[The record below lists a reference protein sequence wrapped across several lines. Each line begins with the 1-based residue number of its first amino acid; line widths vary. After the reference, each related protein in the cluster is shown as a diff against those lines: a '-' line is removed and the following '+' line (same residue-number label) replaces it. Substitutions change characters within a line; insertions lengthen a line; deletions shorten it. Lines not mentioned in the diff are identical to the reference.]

1 LDLPLCMELDG
12 KPQRMSGVE
21 FMNIIPSL
29 CRLDLNGVMGIMWKG
44 ETDDFF
50 LDQPKFRTG

>member
-1 LDLPLCMELDG
+1 MELDG